1 MPPTADPNLS
11 RPLCEGRYVLRS
23 ELGEGSTAT
32 VYDAFDEQKKIECA
46 VKILS
51 PAFAL
56 HRDARARFEREA
68 ATMARLH
75 HPNIVE
81 VYDYGLDGERFYIV
95 MEKVRGETLMEKV
108 DREGPVRPRLAAS
121 LMQRTLLALH
131 HAHAQGIIHRDVKP
145 HNILIGPLSVPKVTD
160 FGLARAMH
168 FDQALTIPGAV
179 MGTWAYMAPEQRY
192 DSGNVD
198 IRTDIYAAGATL
210 FTILTGKEGLEL
222 LKPNLA
228 RDPMAGLPKN
238 LVDVIRR
245 STRFQPEERFQT
257 AEEMA
262 AELAIAHAALP
273 SVQPDDEATL
283 LQPQQEQ
290 PIPVAFR
297 EFGHLEQ
304 VREELTGARRS
315 RKRAPRAPGAES
327 GASAAPPSAPGPASA
342 PAPKPAAAPASK
354 APAKTT
360 APAAGQPK
368 PRGVP
373 SWQRFLILGM
383 GVGAGSGL
391 LLLGILW
398 LIWKLVIAPA

>member
-1 MPPTADPNLS
+1 MPPTQDPNLTA
-11 RPLCEGRYVLRS
+11 PLKGGRYVLRRQ
-23 ELGEGSTAT
+23 LGEGSTAT
-32 VYDAFDEQKKIECA
+32 VYDAFDTEKKIECA

-81 VYDYGLDGERFYIV
+81 VYDYGLDGERFFIV
-95 MEKVRGETLMEKV
+95 MEKVDGETLMEKV
-108 DREGPVRPRLAAS
+108 DREGPIRPRLAAS
-121 LMQRTLLALH
+121 VMQRTLLALH
-131 HAHAQGIIHRDVKP
+131 HAHAQGVIHRDVKP

-210 FTILTGKEGLEL
+210 FTILTGREGLEL

-228 RDPMAGLPKN
+228 RDPFEGIPAALTA
-238 LVDVIRR
+238 VIRR
-245 STRFQPEERFQT
+245 STRFQPEERYQT

-262 AELAIAHAALP
+262 ADLAVVHAALP
-273 SVQPDDEATL
+273 SIQPDDEATL
-283 LQPQQEQ
+283 LQPQPEQ
-290 PIPVAFR
+290 PIPVPLK
-297 EFGHLEQ
+297 EFSHLEQ

-315 RKRAPRAPGAES
+315 RKRAPRTRDPEAEQ
-327 GASAAPPSAPGPASA
+327 GPQNTKPTPPAKSAPTP
-342 PAPKPAAAPASK
+342 PAAAKAAPAAKAASK
-354 APAKTT
+354 A
-360 APAAGQPK
+360 
-368 PRGVP
+368 P

-383 GVGAGSGL
+383 GVGAGMGVLMLGVLWLVWRL
-391 LLLGILW
+391 LL
-398 LIWKLVIAPA
+398 APS

>member
-1 MPPTADPNLS
+1 MMSGFMPPSTDPNLS
-11 RPLCEGRYVLRS
+11 TTLCEGRYTLRR

-32 VYDAFDEQKKIECA
+32 VYDALDNEKGVEVA

-68 ATMARLH
+68 ATMARLR
-75 HPNIVE
+75 HPNIIE

-95 MEKVRGETLMEKV
+95 MEKVDGETLMERV
-108 DREGPVRPRLAAS
+108 ERTGPLRPRLAAS
-121 LMQRTLLALH
+121 VMQRTLLALH
-131 HAHAQGIIHRDVKP
+131 HAHAQGVIHRDVKP
-145 HNILIGPLSVPKVTD
+145 HNILVGKLSVPKVTD

-210 FTILTGKEGLEL
+210 FTILTGRDGMEL

-228 RDPMAGLPKN
+228 RDPLAGIHEGLAA
-238 LVDVIRR
+238 VIRR
-245 STRFQPEERFQT
+245 STRFQPEQRYQT

-262 AELAIAHAALP
+262 SELAMVHAALP
-273 SVQPDDEATL
+273 SVTPDDEATL
-283 LQPQQEQ
+283 LQPQPEQ

-315 RKRAPRAPGAES
+315 RTRAPRGPRPEAAGAD
-327 GASAAPPSAPGPASA
+327 A
-342 PAPKPAAAPASK
+342 AAAPK
-354 APAKTT
+354 AAKPTPTAPPPAK
-360 APAAGQPK
+360 AAK
-368 PRGVP
+368 PTHGPP
-373 SWQRFLILGM
+373 SWQRFLLLGM
-383 GVGAGSGL
+383 GVGAGVGVLMLSVF
-391 LLLGILW
+391 W
-398 LIWKLVIAPA
+398 LIWRLVLAPG